1 MNNTIHSVVQD
12 KNGYIWIG
20 SSGGLQRYDGIRF
33 KTFRSNREDSSSF
46 PNNLIFQVIM
56 DYTGNLWLLFNEGKV
71 GLFDTHNFKFT
82 ESKVV
87 PDNIN
92 SLKTSVMRLVK
103 DDSNHVFLVLGGAEV
118 LTLNRKTNT
127 FSQAGNFFSVPDK
140 SYPADF
146 VHQPGTSYYWIA
158 LQSGHLAVYNRA
170 TGKLNTREDHEPHLK
185 ILEKD
190 IEGLHPS
197 FMFFDTNDRFWFTSW
212 GPGIPLIYCWDLK
225 NQKWILN
232 KAEFHTELKTY
243 YEVNGFFQQCDG
255 TIWAKGA
262 RVMAWYDEKNNRF
275 RHVENSHRTERSIS
289 FDGVQCLYEDAKK
302 NIWVGTTNDG
312 LYRFNPEKQFFLNI
326 PHINRKTGQQGTG
339 TVMSV
344 MPTGWGTVF
353 TGAWSDGLYEYDMD
367 FNLLPLSLKKYD
379 ISDPPSMWSMATSRD
394 KNYFWMSAQP
404 GIYKVNRQER
414 SFQLFLPDPVSKKTI
429 RQLVEDN
436 AGSLWMG
443 LQYGGVFKWQADEN
457 GRLIGD
463 TVRRIRP
470 VPDLELVNKVYHDT
484 QDQIW
489 VGTAT
494 SGVYVFDAKTDSLK
508 LHLSREAADWRK
520 LPEPGVS
527 SILQYDEK
535 TYIITTGTYVLL
547 YKTDQNKLITIHDFR
562 DLSVFI
568 ASTEKDKNGYV
579 WISTTGGLFRYNI
592 LNDMFVWFRKSD
604 GIDNENFS
612 LSSSR
617 MLPDGRM
624 VFGASDQFVVF
635 DPSKIDINNSFP
647 EIKITDIRV
656 HNKSMLVDSLNNLPR
671 VEFEHHLNSIVFEF
685 SSLTFGTAYI
695 DVKYKLEGIDQ
706 DWLMADE
713 HYQAVYS
720 YLPPGNYTFLVR
732 SENAEGTSGNKMT
745 RFNFTILRPF
755 YQTWW
760 FYSILALLAVLLLY
774 WFDRERMKRN
784 AAIQQM
790 RSSIADNL
798 HDEVTTTL
806 NNITILSEI
815 ARLKADKDLEKS
827 KEYIDQIN
835 AKSRKMM
842 YNMEDVLW
850 SIDPENDSM
859 EKMLLRMREF
869 AQGYEKEFDIP
880 IELQMDPK
888 LNRIKLDML
897 KRQELFFI
905 FKDAMNCMIRGFKGE
920 KVNISMDI
928 ESKILVLKMRAEKSC
943 DDSMVDRNCI
953 HLKDIR
959 KRAAVLKAPVEF
971 IPDSRFVSLILQVD
985 VG

>member
-1 MNNTIHSVVQD
+1 MVQD
-12 KNGYIWIG
+12 KSGYIWIA
-20 SSGGLQRYDGIRF
+20 SSGGLQRYDGVRF
-33 KTFRSNREDSSSF
+33 KTFRSSRDDSSSF
-46 PNNLIFQVIM
+46 PNNIIFQVLM
-56 DYTGNLWLLFNEGKV
+56 EDSGNFWLLFNEGRV
-71 GLFDTHNFKFT
+71 GMFDTRSFKFT

-87 PDNIN
+87 PNDVN

-103 DDSNHVFLVLGGAEV
+103 DDSNHIFLLLGGAEV
-118 LTLNRKTNT
+118 LTLNRKANI
-127 FSQAGNFFSVPDK
+127 FSQAGNFFTVPGTT
-140 SYPADF
+140 YPADF
-146 VHQPGTSYYWIA
+146 IHQPNTPYYWIS
-158 LQSGHLAVYNRA
+158 LQNGELVVYNRL

-185 ILEKD
+185 ILETK
-190 IEGLHPS
+190 IEGIHPS
-197 FMFFDTNDRFWFTSW
+197 EMFFDKNDRFWFTSW
-212 GPGIPLIYCWDLK
+212 GPGIPLIYCWDLR
-225 NQKWILN
+225 NQKWIMN

-243 YEVNGFFQQCDG
+243 YEVKGFFQQCDG
-255 TIWAKGA
+255 TIWTKGA

-289 FDGVQCLYEDAKK
+289 FDAIQCLYEDAKR
-302 NIWVGTTNDG
+302 NIWVGSENDG
-312 LYRFNPEKQFFLNI
+312 LYRFNPEKEFFLNV
-326 PHINRKTGQQGTG
+326 PHANRKTGQPGTG
-339 TVMSV
+339 SVLSV

-353 TGAWSDGLYEYDMD
+353 TGAWGDGLYEYDLD

-379 ISDPPSMWSMATSRD
+379 ISDPPSMWSMAPSRD
-394 KNYFWMSAQP
+394 KKYFWMSAQP
-404 GIYKVNRQER
+404 GIYKVNRQDR
-414 SFQLFLPDPVSKKTI
+414 SFQLFQPDPISRRTI

-436 AGSLWMG
+436 TGSLWMG
-443 LQYGGVFKWQADEN
+443 LQYGGVYKWQADAN
-457 GRLIGD
+457 GKLMGD
-463 TVRRIRP
+463 TVKRINP
-470 VPDLELVNKVYHDT
+470 VPPLEMVNKVYHDSH
-484 QDQIW
+484 DQVW
-489 VGTAT
+489 VATAT
-494 SGVYVFDAKTDSLK
+494 AGVYVFDAKTDSLK
-508 LHLSREAADWRK
+508 LHFSREATDWRK
-520 LPEPGVS
+520 LPETGVS
-527 SILQYDEK
+527 SVLQYDEK

-547 YKTDQNKLITIHDFR
+547 YKTDQQKIISIHDFR

-568 ASTEKDKNGYV
+568 ASSEKDRNGYV

-612 LSSSR
+612 ISASR
-617 MLPDGRM
+617 MLDDGRM
-624 VFGASDQFVVF
+624 VFGSSDQFIVF

-656 HNKSMLVDSLNNLPR
+656 HNKSMLVDSLNNLGR
-671 VEFEHHLNSIVFEF
+671 VEFEHHRNSMVFEF

-695 DVKYKLEGIDQ
+695 DVKYKLEGMDP

-720 YLPPGNYTFLVR
+720 YLPPGNYSFLVR

-774 WFDRERMKRN
+774 WFDRERMKRT

-835 AKSRKMM
+835 DKSRKMM

-859 EKMLLRMREF
+859 EKMLLRMREY
-869 AQGYEKEFDIP
+869 AQGYEKEFEIP
-880 IELQMDPK
+880 IELQMDPR
-888 LNRIKLDML
+888 LNRVKLDML

-905 FKDAMNCMIRGFKGE
+905 FKDAMNCMIRGFRGE
-920 KVNISMDI
+920 KVSISMDI
-928 ESKILVLKMRAEKSC
+928 ENKILVLKMRAEKSC
-943 DDSMVDRNCI
+943 DDAAVDRNCI

-971 IPDSRFVSLILQVD
+971 IPDNRFVSLILQVD